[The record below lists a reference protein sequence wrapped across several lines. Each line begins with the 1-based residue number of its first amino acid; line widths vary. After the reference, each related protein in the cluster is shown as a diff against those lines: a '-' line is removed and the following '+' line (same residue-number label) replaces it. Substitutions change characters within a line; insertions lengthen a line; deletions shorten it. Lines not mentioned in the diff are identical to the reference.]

1 MDVRFLEYFL
11 RVAELG
17 SINRAAADLHLSQPA
32 LSRHVAALEEEM
44 GTKLFV
50 RTQGGVNLTESGKLL
65 SDRARPLL
73 RQFSILKEQ
82 VGEKA
87 AGQLAIGIPPSWH
100 GVFTSEFA
108 AKMVKE
114 LPGITLRVYE
124 GVSNVLRDYMFA
136 GLLDLSIVP
145 FDSSPASGYRQTS
158 LVREPLILVGSP
170 DDGLSS
176 DEPAPISR
184 LDGIKLVL
192 PGRPNVLRGLVEHSL
207 ARKGMAFR
215 LAVETDTLTLCLDM
229 ARQGVGL
236 TVVPACSL
244 FENPIL
250 DEVSWTPLRG
260 LYMTWTLCENP
271 ARMHSQA
278 VREGRRLV
286 MSGVSQALATKDWF
300 GASAVGNALAKA

>member
-32 LSRHVAALEEEM
+32 LSRHVAALEDEM

-73 RQFSILKEQ
+73 RQFTILKEQ

-87 AGQLAIGIPPSWH
+87 AGQLAIGIPPSWQR
-100 GVFTSEFA
+100 VFTSEFA
-108 AKMVKE
+108 ARMVE
-114 LPGITLRVYE
+114 QFPGITLRVYE
-124 GVSNVLRDYMFA
+124 GVSNVLRDYMLA
-136 GLLDLSIVP
+136 GLLDLGIVP

-170 DDGLSS
+170 GEGLNSE
-176 DEPAPISR
+176 EPAPISR
-184 LDGIKLVL
+184 LDGVKLVL

-207 ARKGMAFR
+207 ARKGMTFK

-229 ARQGVGL
+229 ALQGVGL
-236 TVVPACSL
+236 TVVPACALYEYSH
-244 FENPIL
+244 I
-250 DEVSWTPLRG
+250 DQVSWAPIRG

-286 MSGVSQALATKDWF
+286 IQGVSQALATKDWV
-300 GASAVGNALAKA
+300 GAAAVGNALDKA